1 MAGLAAGLCLILG
14 GGLGVRNYQ
23 VNHTVDA
30 TVSLDVNPSVEIKIN
45 QKERI
50 LDVIPLN
57 EDGRTIVGDMDFSG
71 SSLDVAVNAIIGSML
86 QNGYL
91 NELANSVLI
100 SVDNNDPVRGMALQ
114 ERLTDEVNKLLQT
127 DSFRGAVLSQTVV
140 KSDELQQMAE
150 QYGITL
156 GKAQLI
162 QEILGKNS
170 LHTFDELAP
179 LSINELNILLGKEGA
194 ETHVEVVGTAS
205 EKGYIGET
213 KAKEIALAKAGVS
226 ESDLTF
232 YTVGLDTHKGVMV
245 YDVEFISGSYE
256 FDCEVN
262 AMTGEIVKFEKE
274 YDGAAVSNVSVEEHG
289 EQSEHSQT
297 EENQAVSNISLEKA
311 KEIALSHAGV
321 ASANAF
327 EMEGKL
333 DWDDGM
339 SIYEIEFK
347 AGGYEY
353 SYEVDAATGSIVEF
367 DKEWDD

>member
-1 MAGLAAGLCLILG
+1 
-14 GGLGVRNYQ
+14 
-23 VNHTVDA
+23 
-30 TVSLDVNPSVEIKIN
+30 
-45 QKERI
+45 
-50 LDVIPLN
+50 
-57 EDGRTIVGDMDFSG
+57 
-71 SSLDVAVNAIIGSML
+71 
-86 QNGYL
+86 
-91 NELANSVLI
+91 
-100 SVDNNDPVRGMALQ
+100 
-114 ERLTDEVNKLLQT
+114 
-127 DSFRGAVLSQTVV
+127 
-140 KSDELQQMAE
+140 
-150 QYGITL
+150 
-156 GKAQLI
+156 
-162 QEILGKNS
+162 
-170 LHTFDELAP
+170 
-179 LSINELNILLGKEGA
+179 
-194 ETHVEVVGTAS
+194 
-205 EKGYIGET
+205 
-213 KAKEIALAKAGVS
+213 
-226 ESDLTF
+226 
-232 YTVGLDTHKGVMV
+232 MV

-274 YDGAAVSNVSVEEHG
+274 YDGAAVSNASVEEHG

-297 EENQAVSNISLEKA
+297 KENQAVSNISLEKAKETALDHAGVKATDATFVKAKSDYEDGRAVFEIEFVVSSGNTIKEYDYEIAASDGSIISYDYDIEGDSTPTAIQAGSSQNTSEITLEKA

>member
-1 MAGLAAGLCLILG
+1 MDL
-14 GGLGVRNYQ
+14 
-23 VNHTVDA
+23 
-30 TVSLDVNPSVEIKIN
+30 KI
-45 QKERI
+45 
-50 LDVIPLN
+50 P
-57 EDGRTIVGDMDFSG
+57 
-71 SSLDVAVNAIIGSML
+71 
-86 QNGYL
+86 
-91 NELANSVLI
+91 
-100 SVDNNDPVRGMALQ
+100 
-114 ERLTDEVNKLLQT
+114 
-127 DSFRGAVLSQTVV
+127 
-140 KSDELQQMAE
+140 
-150 QYGITL
+150 
-156 GKAQLI
+156 
-162 QEILGKNS
+162 
-170 LHTFDELAP
+170 TFFWTR
-179 LSINELNILLGKEGA
+179 S
-194 ETHVEVVGTAS
+194 
-205 EKGYIGET
+205 
-213 KAKEIALAKAGVS
+213 
-226 ESDLTF
+226 
-232 YTVGLDTHKGVMV
+232 
-245 YDVEFISGSYE
+245 ISGSYE